1 MGMAKKLAGKDR
13 RALLQGMRN
22 LQAEGLVKSATPQ
35 KQVLDRN
42 SANEQRKHAG
52 RTNQMRWLYMPSD
65 LVSVKDWRY
74 GVFNATIITVDS
86 QYATVLGPMGAVMVP
101 CSSIKLIDRYEE
113 E

>member
-1 MGMAKKLAGKDR
+1 MGMAKKLVGKDR

-35 KQVLDRN
+35 KKVLDRN

-52 RTNQMRWLYMPSD
+52 RTNQLRWLYMPSD
-65 LVSVKDWRY
+65 LVTVKDWRY

-101 CSSIKLIDRYEE
+101 CNSIKLIDRYEE
-113 E
+113 V

>member
-1 MGMAKKLAGKDR
+1 
-13 RALLQGMRN
+13 
-22 LQAEGLVKSATPQ
+22 
-35 KQVLDRN
+35 
-42 SANEQRKHAG
+42 
-52 RTNQMRWLYMPSD
+52 MPSD